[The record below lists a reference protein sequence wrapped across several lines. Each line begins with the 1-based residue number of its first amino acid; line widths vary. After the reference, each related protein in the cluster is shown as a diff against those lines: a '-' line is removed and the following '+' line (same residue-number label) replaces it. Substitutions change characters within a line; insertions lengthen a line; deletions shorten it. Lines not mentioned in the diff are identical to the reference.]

1 MNNHGVQARLRVN
14 NMLKNVFTDISFMQK
29 NKFLKKPICMYVLYV
44 KKYMYTKIICKSK
57 FFFFNY

>member
-44 KKYMYTKIICKSK
+44 KK
-57 FFFFNY
+57 